1 MLGRTEVPDRDL
13 LRTVNQRLSRMG
25 GGTEARLTASVEHGT
40 VTLSGMLPY
49 ENQHVPVVKA
59 VSNIPGVHRVI
70 DQLRVLHVDLKKT
83 Y

>member
-25 GGTEARLTASVEHGT
+25 SGAESRLSASVDHGT

-49 ENQHVPVVKA
+49 ENQHTPIVRA

-70 DQLRVLHVDLKKT
+70 DQLHILHVDLKKT